1 MIQFQ
6 FTSTSYREEI
16 YEMRNRSTY
25 YVIVCCSILL
35 ILLHISPIHAEPAM
49 DETTRDVLQNSL
61 SIVEIDHE
69 IERIEVQQQQIED
82 SRVSLEAQMSV
93 HKEEM
98 EDHQDRAASIVRS
111 YYMGERDQLLQVFLK
126 AKSLRS
132 IQILASYY
140 EIIIGRDQEVLH
152 AYHSRQ
158 QEFEEIRMRLD
169 QNDAELSLLKQ
180 NLQNQ
185 RERVLTLEQEVE
197 NTLASSDNRELM
209 EKLIEELNTYWSNVG
224 IHEVKRY
231 FGALASAMNNLPD
244 FVQQEKGILSTNG
257 RTYSIRINEEQLNTF
272 LRSENEIFNDFAF
285 EFTDDYI
292 IASGKR
298 DNLELAVQG
307 HYTVIDEPAN
317 ALLFHVDKLVFNGFE
332 LPDTTRSMLQQ
343 EFDLGFYPQKLM
355 SFIKATDVSTKDQ
368 TLEVTLELALR

>member
-1 MIQFQ
+1 
-6 FTSTSYREEI
+6 
-16 YEMRNRSTY
+16 MRNRSIY
-25 YVIVCCSILL
+25 YVTICCSILL
-35 ILLHISPIHAEPAM
+35 LFHHISPIQAEPTL
-49 DETTRDVLQNSL
+49 DENTREVLQNSL

-69 IERIEVQQQQIED
+69 IERIEVQQQQIEE
-82 SRVSLEAQMSV
+82 SRGSLEAEMSV

-98 EDHQDRAASIVRS
+98 KDHQERAASIVRS
-111 YYMGERDQLLQVFLK
+111 YYMGERDQWLHIFLK

-132 IQILASYY
+132 IQIVASYY

-158 QEFEEIRMRLD
+158 QELEEMAVRLD
-169 QNDAELSLLKQ
+169 QNDAELRMLKH
-180 NLQNQ
+180 NLQSQ
-185 RERVLTLEQEVE
+185 RERVLLLEQEVE
-197 NTLASSDNRELM
+197 DTLASNGNRELM
-209 EKLIEELNTYWSNVG
+209 EKLIEELNTYWNNVG

-231 FGALASAMNNLPD
+231 FGALASAMNHLPD
-244 FVQQEKGILSTNG
+244 FVQQEKGIISTNG
-257 RTYSIRINEEQLNTF
+257 RTYSIRINEEQLNNF
-272 LRSENEIFNDFAF
+272 LRTENEIFNDFAF

-307 HYTVIDEPAN
+307 HYTVIDEPTN
-317 ALLFHVDKLVFNGFE
+317 GLLFHVDKLVFNGFE

-368 TLEVTLELALR
+368 TLEVTLELALK

>member
-1 MIQFQ
+1 
-6 FTSTSYREEI
+6 
-16 YEMRNRSTY
+16 MRNRSTY

-98 EDHQDRAASIVRS
+98 EAHQDRAASIVRS

-158 QEFEEIRMRLD
+158 QEFEEMTVRLN

-180 NLQNQ
+180 NLQDQ

-231 FGALASAMNNLPD
+231 FGALASAMNNLPS

-257 RTYSIRINEEQLNTF
+257 RTYSIRINEEQLNDF

-355 SFIKATDVSTKDQ
+355 SFIKATDVSTEDQ